1 MSEDFAA
8 MAAPSEEHERLKPF
22 VGAFKAEVKMWMGP
36 GDPAI
41 STGVMVNELDLGG
54 RFLRETYTGDP
65 SEGPFPE
72 FEGRGYWGYNKVS
85 GQYEGFW
92 IDTASTVMQSETGD
106 VDDSGKVWTM
116 MGEMDNPQTGQ
127 KIKKKS
133 VITLVDDDH
142 HRMEMFFEGPDG
154 SEMKGM
160 EIRYVRES

>member
-1 MSEDFAA
+1 
-8 MAAPSEEHERLKPF
+8 
-22 VGAFKAEVKMWMGP
+22 
-36 GDPAI
+36 
-41 STGVMVNELDLGG
+41 
-54 RFLRETYTGDP
+54 
-65 SEGPFPE
+65 
-72 FEGRGYWGYNKVS
+72 VS